1 MKTKSAFTGWMSL
14 VLAALVIAGCANQME
29 PAKKAIDNIEAAVA
43 AAGPDAEKYVPDE
56 LHAVQQQLSDLKAKF
71 AQKDY
76 KAVLAAGPALLTRA
90 QGLASAAASAKETAV
105 QALTT
110 EWSTLA
116 ADVPKQL
123 AAVQS
128 RIAMLSKSRKLP
140 AGLDKASF
148 EAAKSSAAEAQTTWN
163 QATAAQ
169 AAGNLDEAVTAARQV
184 KDKLN
189 AAMSALGMST
199 G

>member
-1 MKTKSAFTGWMSL
+1 
-14 VLAALVIAGCANQME
+14 
-29 PAKKAIDNIEAAVA
+29 
-43 AAGPDAEKYVPDE
+43 
-56 LHAVQQQLSDLKAKF
+56 
-71 AQKDY
+71 
-76 KAVLAAGPALLTRA
+76 
-90 QGLASAAASAKETAV
+90 
-105 QALTT
+105 
-110 EWSTLA
+110 
-116 ADVPKQL
+116 
-123 AAVQS
+123 
-128 RIAMLSKSRKLP
+128 MLSKSRKLP